1 MAASVLGQLYN
12 FRKSLIVVLTPLLL
26 LPLPVKIGTSE
37 ANCAYAV
44 LIMAVYWITESLPMA
59 VTALIPVVL
68 MPCLGVVASKPLCQT
83 YLKDTVVLFLGGLVL
98 AVAVEKVNLHKRI
111 ALKVLLLVGSQP
123 KWLMFGFMLPTA
135 FLSMWISNTATTS
148 MMIPIANAVMDELKD
163 KQNKGSNQMETLN
176 GHIETKFDEEEDI
189 KDKEDVE
196 LEPQLNSKQRD
207 KMENVCKG
215 LTLCIAYAANIGGTT
230 TLIGTGANMVLKGQ
244 VDTLFGSG
252 AGLNF
257 STWFIFSFP
266 NVIILLLVA
275 WMWLQFLFLGW
286 RSLFQWRC
294 NSKADRNEASFQI
307 IKQEY
312 EALGSINFAEGSVL
326 IHFITLA
333 VLWITREPEFFPGW
347 GTLFRHGYV
356 TDATAAIFVMISLFF
371 WPSERPNFFCMRAK
385 WDKSRGRPKEPL
397 LDWWIV
403 AKKLPWSVILVVGG
417 GFAMAESC
425 KVSGLSQWV
434 GKQCSSLGFIPA
446 WATVLIV
453 CIMLACF
460 TEITSNVA
468 TATIFLPILAELA
481 VGTQVHPIYLM
492 LPATISTSFAFMLPV
507 ATPPNAIIFSYGRIR
522 ISDMIRAG
530 FVLNF
535 LCIIVLN
542 IAANTWG
549 KAFFHFDKF
558 PDWARGVAAL
568 QPNNASYQGL
578 DGNISTVQ
586 LTVSPP

>member
-1 MAASVLGQLYN
+1 MAASVLRQLYN

-68 MPCLGVVASKPLCQT
+68 MPCLGVLASKPLCQS
-83 YLKDTVVLFLGGLVL
+83 YLKDTVVLFLGGLML

-111 ALKVLLLVGSQP
+111 ALRALLLVGSQP

-135 FLSMWISNTATTS
+135 FLSMWISNTATTA
-148 MMIPIANAVMDELKD
+148 MMIPIANAVITEMKD
-163 KQNKGSNQMETLN
+163 KQNNCSNGEEASH
-176 GHIETKFDEEEDI
+176 GHIETNHNEEEI
-189 KDKEDVE
+189 INDKDVE
-196 LEPQLNSKQRD
+196 LEAPLNSEQSK
-207 KMENVCKG
+207 KLENVCKG
-215 LTLCIAYAANIGGTT
+215 LTLSIAYAANIGGTS
-230 TLIGTGANMVLKGQ
+230 TLVGTGTNMVLKGQ
-244 VDTLFGSG
+244 VDTLFGSET
-252 AGLNF
+252 GLNF
-257 STWFIFSFP
+257 SSWMIFSFP
-266 NVIILLLVA
+266 NALISLLVA

-294 NSKADRNEASFQI
+294 NIKADRNKASFQI

-326 IHFITLA
+326 IHFIILA
-333 VLWITREPEFFPGW
+333 ILWITREPGLFTGW
-347 GTLFRHGYV
+347 GSLFKQGYV
-356 TDATAAIFVMISLFF
+356 TDATAAIFVVVSLFF
-371 WPSERPNFFCMRAK
+371 WPSECPSFFCVGAK
-385 WDKSRGRPKEPL
+385 WDKRKGRPKEPL

-403 AKKLPWSVILVVGG
+403 TKNLPWSVILVIGG
-417 GFAMAESC
+417 GYAMANSC
-425 KVSGLSQWV
+425 KVSGLSQWF
-434 GKQCSSLGFIPA
+434 GKQCSSLGFIPS
-446 WATVLIV
+446 WATLVIV

-468 TATIFLPILAELA
+468 AATIFLPILAELA
-481 VGTQVHPIYLM
+481 VSTQVNPLYLM
-492 LPATISTSFAFMLPV
+492 IPATISTSFAFMLPV
-507 ATPPNAIIFSYGRIR
+507 ATPPNAIIFSYGQIR
-522 ISDMIRAG
+522 ISDMLRAG

-549 KAFFHFDKF
+549 KAIFHFDRF
-558 PDWARGVAAL
+558 PDWANVSSSP
-568 QPNNASYQGL
+568 QNNTSYLGL
-578 DGNISTVQ
+578 SINISSIQ
-586 LTVSPP
+586 PTVSEP